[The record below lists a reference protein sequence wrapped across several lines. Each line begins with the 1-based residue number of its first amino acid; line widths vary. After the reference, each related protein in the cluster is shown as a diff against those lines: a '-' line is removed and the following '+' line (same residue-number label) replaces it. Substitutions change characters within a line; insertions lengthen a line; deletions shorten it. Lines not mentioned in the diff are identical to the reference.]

1 MGLYLDGKRMA
12 PVIGVGNGGP
22 IAIDDE
28 LSRESE
34 NPVQNKV
41 ITERIDNLEE
51 SIYNEMEMMGSEFD
65 GNLADLTEYVNNRF
79 EVMGSEFDGEIA
91 DLTNYVD
98 NRFESL
104 GSELDEQFDE
114 IDQRLVKLDWDK
126 VNKLDFLTAL
136 GVHTL
141 WYGEEESSEEDP
153 ESKLNVHIVPTSI
166 IGENEYKV
174 EGRVLTIYSQVICKV
189 GYEDVDDMVAI
200 GAITNPDGSH
210 SFEVPEGIN
219 DVYVVLKGD
228 ANLDGVITMEDA
240 DLMLMSVHNN
250 NPEDDLK
257 GLNFF
262 AANINNNETITDSDA
277 ILISIIASRNN
288 EIKW

>member
-1 MGLYLDGKRMA
+1 MSLYLDGKRMA

-22 IAIDDE
+22 IVIDDE

-51 SIYNEMEMMGSEFD
+51 SIYNE
-65 GNLADLTEYVNNRF
+65 F
-79 EVMGSEFDGEIA
+79 EEMGSEFDGELA
-91 DLTNYVD
+91 NLLNYVD

-104 GSELDEQFDE
+104 GSELDEQFEEVDKE
-114 IDQRLVKLDWDK
+114 LAKLDNDK
-126 VNKLDFLTAL
+126 VNKLDFLTAQD
-136 GVHTL
+136 VHDL
-141 WYGEEESSEEDP
+141 WYGDESSEDPGED
-153 ESKLNVHIVPTSI
+153 LFIHIVPASI
-166 IGENEYKV
+166 IGEDEYGV
-174 EGRVLTIYSQVICKV
+174 EDRVLTIYSQAICKV
-189 GYEDVDDMVAI
+189 GYEDVDGMVAVE
-200 GAITNPDGSH
+200 AITNPDGSH
-210 SFEVPEGIN
+210 SFEIPDGVE

-228 ANLDGVITMEDA
+228 ANLDGHITMEDA
-240 DLMLMSVHNN
+240 DLMLSTVHSED
-250 NPEDDLK
+250 PEDDLK

-288 EIKW
+288 EINW

>member
-1 MGLYLDGKRMA
+1 MSLYLDGKRMA
-12 PVIGVGNGGP
+12 PVIGVGNSGP
-22 IAIDDE
+22 IVIDDE

-51 SIYNEMEMMGSEFD
+51 SIYNE
-65 GNLADLTEYVNNRF
+65 F
-79 EVMGSEFDGEIA
+79 EEMGSEFDGELA
-91 DLTNYVD
+91 NLVNYVD

-104 GSELDEQFDE
+104 GSELDEQFEEVDE
-114 IDQRLVKLDWDK
+114 ELAKLDWDK

-136 GVHTL
+136 DVYAL
-141 WYGEEESSEEDP
+141 WYGESSESSDDPGED
-153 ESKLNVHIVPTSI
+153 LVIHIVPSSI
-166 IGENEYKV
+166 LSDGEYEV
-174 EGRVLTIYSQVICKV
+174 EGRVLTIYSQAICKV
-189 GYEDVDDMVAI
+189 GYEDVDGMVAI
-200 GAITNPDGSH
+200 GATTNPDGSH
-210 SFEVPEGIN
+210 SFEIPDGVE

-228 ANLDGVITMEDA
+228 ANLDGHITMEDA
-240 DLMLMSVHNN
+240 DLMLSTIHSED
-250 NPEDDLK
+250 PEDDLK

-288 EIKW
+288 EINW